1 MQLKQ
6 LEYFYVLAKM
16 EHCTKAAEK
25 LYITQPSLSHAIS
38 ELEKELG
45 TQLFQ
50 KEGRNIHLNKYGQTF
65 FPHVEKALTE
75 LKIGEKKMLELLY
88 PNKGNIDLGYLYNL
102 GDRFVPK
109 VITAFLNNTD
119 YKDTKFSFGQGNTP
133 NLIDSLK
140 KEKFDFVFCSYVE
153 NEPNID
159 FFPVI
164 QEDLVVIVPK
174 AHPLAK
180 FKSVTLEQLSSYPF
194 VAFSHKSGLRPIID
208 NVFKSVNIT
217 PNIVAETEIDTS
229 VAGLVETNFG
239 VAIITNI
246 PALKDFNIK
255 ILKLKNANSKRLIY
269 LAKIKDKHLSPAMD
283 SFQSF
288 VIKYQNENNLSI
300 YNT

>member
-45 TQLFQ
+45 TQLFE
-50 KEGRNIHLNKYGQTF
+50 KEGRNIHLNKYGQTL
-65 FPHVEKALTE
+65 FPYVEKALTE
-75 LKIGEKKMLELLY
+75 LKIGEKKVLELIT

-109 VITAFLNNTD
+109 VITAFLKSTE

-133 NLIDSLK
+133 NLIDALK

-164 QEDLVVIVPK
+164 QEELVVIVPK

-180 FKSVTLEQLSSYPF
+180 LKSVTLEEIAPYPLAIKVDYALLSIT
-194 VAFSHKSGLRPIID
+194 FSKVQILH
-208 NVFKSVNIT
+208 
-217 PNIVAETEIDTS
+217 
-229 VAGLVETNFG
+229 
-239 VAIITNI
+239 
-246 PALKDFNIK
+246 
-255 ILKLKNANSKRLIY
+255 LKLLLRQKLI
-269 LAKIKDKHLSPAMD
+269 LL
-283 SFQSF
+283 
-288 VIKYQNENNLSI
+288 
-300 YNT
+300 